1 MRARDG
7 LQLVLRNGKGQGMT
21 AQQIRDILVR
31 DYGYSPREVAG
42 LSWPQLSAEL
52 RAQDSDDDLMPERM

>member
-1 MRARDG
+1 
-7 LQLVLRNGKGQGMT
+7 MT